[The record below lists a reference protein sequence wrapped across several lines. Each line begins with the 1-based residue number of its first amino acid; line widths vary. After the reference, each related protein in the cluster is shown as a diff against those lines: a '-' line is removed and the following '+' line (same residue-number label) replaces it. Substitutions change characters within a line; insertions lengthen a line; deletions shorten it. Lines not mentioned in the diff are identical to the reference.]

1 MDKIQLRQVLAI
13 TLSTVSLSS
22 FPRNLKV
29 CASDT
34 LNQILQNS
42 NLITQK
48 NKIENIHQQNT

>member
-1 MDKIQLRQVLAI
+1 MDKMQLRQVLGI
-13 TLSTVSLSS
+13 TLLTVSLSS